1 MNFYDE
7 CFERMRDYY
16 SVNEDKIPDYI
27 YIEKSTF
34 NLSDKAAL
42 FDELEK
48 NGYEMTENDISY
60 MFEKK

>member
-1 MNFYDE
+1 
-7 CFERMRDYY
+7 MRDYY

-34 NLSDKAAL
+34 NLSDKASL

-60 MFEKK
+60 MFAKK

>member
-1 MNFYDE
+1 MQLF
-7 CFERMRDYY
+7 
-16 SVNEDKIPDYI
+16 SHI

-48 NGYEMTENDISY
+48 NGYEMTENDISF